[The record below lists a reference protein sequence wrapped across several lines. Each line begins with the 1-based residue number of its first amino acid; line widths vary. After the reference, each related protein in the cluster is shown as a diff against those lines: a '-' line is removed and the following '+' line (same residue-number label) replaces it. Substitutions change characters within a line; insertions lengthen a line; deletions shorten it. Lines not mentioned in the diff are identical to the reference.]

1 MSDNTAQTLIAG
13 VAKEAGALATDI
25 VDMAGEIDDVSAQFK
40 RQAQLFEELRASA
53 EELAKSNGHIV
64 RAAESAGQ
72 VAHMATDDMASS
84 RRTVEESVKAIGAMV
99 DSATAFERDLA
110 GLKEALERV
119 AKVAK
124 GIDAIAKQT
133 NLLALN
139 ATIEAARAGEAG
151 RGFAV
156 VAGEVKTLAKQTS
169 DATAEIDST
178 LQALG
183 ERTRRLIEQSATSM
197 ERAATVREGAT
208 AIGAAIGNMSQAMS
222 DLAGEV
228 TGISKSTAE
237 IDSRCNQV
245 LGACTDIAGSVGA
258 QSQRLEGARERINR
272 LVGVGETL
280 IGYTAMSGIET
291 VDTPFIKLAT
301 DAAAA
306 VTAAFAQAIE
316 RREIALADLFDEAYA
331 PIRGS
336 DPQQVMAKF
345 TQATDRLLPAI
356 QEPLLARSDKIVFC
370 AAVDRNGYLP
380 THNAKFSQPQR
391 PGETAW
397 NAANCRNRRMFA
409 DRVGLAAGRNQKP
422 FLVQTYRR
430 DMGNGTFVL
439 MKDVSAPIA
448 INGRHWGG
456 FRIGYK
462 I

>member
-1 MSDNTAQTLIAG
+1 MSDNTAQALISG

-25 VDMAGEIDDVSAQFK
+25 VDMAGEIDDVAVQFK
-40 RQAQLFEELRASA
+40 RQTQLFEELRGSA
-53 EELAKSNGHIV
+53 AELAKSNGQIV

-72 VAHMATDDMASS
+72 VAHMATDDMANS
-84 RRTVEESVKAIGAMV
+84 RRTIEESVKAIGLMV
-99 DSATAFERDLA
+99 DSATAFEKDLA
-110 GLKEALERV
+110 GLREALERV

-139 ATIEAARAGEAG
+139 ATIEAARAGDAG

-169 DATAEIDST
+169 DATAEIDAT
-178 LQALG
+178 LQALD
-183 ERTRRLIEQSATSM
+183 ERTRRLIDQSATSM

-208 AIGAAIGNMSQAMS
+208 AIGAAMGNMSQAMA

-228 TGISKSTAE
+228 TGISKETGT
-237 IDSRCNQV
+237 IDERCQKV
-245 LGACTDIAGSVGA
+245 LGTCTDIAGSVGA
-258 QSQRLEGARERINR
+258 QGQRLETARERINR
-272 LVGVGETL
+272 LVAVGETL
-280 IGYTAMSGIET
+280 IGYTAMSGVDT
-291 VDTPFIKLAT
+291 VDTPFIRLAT

-306 VTAAFAQAIE
+306 VTAALAEAVE
-316 RREIALADLFDEAYA
+316 RRDIAFAELFDEAYA

-336 DPQQVMAKF
+336 EPQQVMAKF
-345 TQATDRLLPAI
+345 TALTDRLLPAI
-356 QEPLLARSDKIVFC
+356 QEPLLAKSDKIVFG

-391 PGETAW
+391 PGDAAW
-397 NAANCRNRRMFA
+397 NGANCRNRRIFN
-409 DRVGLAAGRNQKP
+409 DRVGLAAGRSQKP

-430 DMGNGTFVL
+430 DMGGGKFVL
-439 MKDVSAPIA
+439 MKDVSSPIV
-448 INGRHWGG
+448 IQGRHWGG